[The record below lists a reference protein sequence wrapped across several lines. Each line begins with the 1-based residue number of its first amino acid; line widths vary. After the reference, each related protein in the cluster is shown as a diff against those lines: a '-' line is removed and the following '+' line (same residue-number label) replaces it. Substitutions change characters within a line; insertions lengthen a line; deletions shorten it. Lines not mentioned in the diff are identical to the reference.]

1 MNLKDLSSRLLTSII
16 LIILLALSFNYLYIL
31 IVLLIVFSFISL
43 IELQG
48 LISKIF
54 KKKNFKTNL
63 YRKSLYGLSL
73 IYLTIFSVT
82 IFSGISQDNYKM
94 SILYLFS
101 ICICSDV
108 GGLLFGKIFKGKKLT
123 KISPNKTISG
133 SIGSFILTLCL
144 VPVFHLILIDEFLN
158 LFDLIILAIFV
169 SFFCQ
174 LGDLFVSFLKRKAKV
189 KDTGDIL
196 PGHGGLLD
204 RIDGMIFAIPLG
216 VLIWEF
222 LIVVI

>member
-1 MNLKDLSSRLLTSII
+1 MNSKNLLTRLLTSII

-133 SIGSFILTLCL
+133 SIGSFILSLCL

-216 VLIWEF
+216 VIIWEF

>member
-1 MNLKDLSSRLLTSII
+1 MNLKNLSTRLLTSIF
-16 LIILLALSFNYLYIL
+16 LIILLALSFNYSYIL
-31 IVLLIVFSFISL
+31 IILLIVFSLISW
-43 IELQG
+43 IEFQG
-48 LISKIF
+48 LISKIL

-63 YRKSLYGLSL
+63 CKKSLYGLSL
-73 IYLTIFSVT
+73 IYLTIFSAM

-94 SILYLFS
+94 SMLYLFS
-101 ICICSDV
+101 ICICSDI
-108 GGLLFGKIFKGKKLT
+108 GGLLFGKLFKGKKLT

-133 SIGSFILTLCL
+133 SIGSFILSLCL
-144 VPVFHLILIDEFLN
+144 VPIFYLLLNDQFLN
-158 LFDLIILAIFV
+158 LSNLILLAILV

-174 LGDLFVSFLKRKAKV
+174 LGDLFISFLKRKAKV

-204 RIDGMIFAIPLG
+204 RLDGMIFAIPLG

-222 LIVVI
+222 LILIT

>member
-1 MNLKDLSSRLLTSII
+1 MNSKNLLTRLLTSII

-133 SIGSFILTLCL
+133 SIGSFVLSLCL
-144 VPVFHLILIDEFLN
+144 VPIFYLILIDEFLN
-158 LFDLIILAIFV
+158 LFDLIILAVFV

-216 VLIWEF
+216 VIIWEF